1 MATHYAREQCVQ
13 YARTSKEETAESA
26 VWEVSSEMR
35 CDPQRKVE
43 RNCHS
48 GVGAAYARAHL
59 LQEGVRENASQLWAN
74 GVTHNQCAGHMS
86 LCFAHT
92 HVHDAQMD
100 LKHKDLEGSMLDKM
114 KSGGNEQEQHSL
126 Q

>member
-43 RNCHS
+43 RNRHP
-48 GVGAAYARAHL
+48 GVGAADARAHL
-59 LQEGVRENASQLWAN
+59 LQDGVRKNAPQVGAN
-74 GVTHNQCAGHMS
+74 GVAHNQCAGHMS
-86 LCFAHT
+86 CADTANPRQETGDTACHHLVTVSPPGRCLLHMRDT
-92 HVHDAQMD
+92 
-100 LKHKDLEGSMLDKM
+100 LE
-114 KSGGNEQEQHSL
+114 
-126 Q
+126 